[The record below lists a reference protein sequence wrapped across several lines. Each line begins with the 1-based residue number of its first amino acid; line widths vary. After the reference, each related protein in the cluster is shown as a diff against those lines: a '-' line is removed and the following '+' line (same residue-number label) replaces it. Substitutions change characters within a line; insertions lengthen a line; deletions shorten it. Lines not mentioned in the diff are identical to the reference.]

1 MKLLRPARELA
12 RAQRFAEVVRAGEVE
27 NRVAQEHQQLLV
39 LAAELAAQGAVARLH
54 DRALAH
60 PLPELRLRRPEL
72 LAVAAD
78 HERRLLAL
86 LPLLFRRPQS
96 LPSLSRN
103 GPRTHDGRRTTVA
116 RPGAPK

>member
-1 MKLLRPARELA
+1 M
-12 RAQRFAEVVRAGEVE
+12 VRACEVQ

-39 LAAELAAQGAVARLH
+39 LAAELAAQGLVARLD

-96 LPSLSRN
+96 LPSSPERPADTRRPAHHEARSCRALTGSRRGN
-103 GPRTHDGRRTTVA
+103 VA
-116 RPGAPK
+116 PY